1 MISITDQCVGM
12 VKKGINNQYETV
24 QNKILKDKI
33 TINDNIIATKKQ
45 KASEDFKV
53 DSKKE
58 INDEINNYNKK

>member
-1 MISITDQCVGM
+1 M